1 MSKNQNATHIFP
13 ICFPASKRLKVEPH
27 WLKSPS
33 SLYKLIKPNLPRECG
48 VFPTIAH
55 VTPDTW
61 HSEETAIVENN
72 HSLFTIKVYSF
83 ITALQHA
90 FCPMQFSK
98 NRVVMLQQIISGQT
112 LIPSITKSNA
122 RCTCVTRFILKN
134 LNTRMRS
141 FLTFCLLLSKV
152 KASSSTKAPVTTAF
166 RLELRYKTP
175 K

>member
-1 MSKNQNATHIFP
+1 MTLINHIEFASLGSQSACKVPGGSTPPPSHRIQQAKPLMSKNQNATHIFP

-83 ITALQHA
+83 ITAL
-90 FCPMQFSK
+90 
-98 NRVVMLQQIISGQT
+98 
-112 LIPSITKSNA
+112 
-122 RCTCVTRFILKN
+122 
-134 LNTRMRS
+134 
-141 FLTFCLLLSKV
+141 
-152 KASSSTKAPVTTAF
+152 
-166 RLELRYKTP
+166 
-175 K
+175 